1 MREHR
6 ASLRRAIRQAERSGG
21 GLDRLAARVAES
33 RRLADL
39 RARNLPTVEFP
50 PELPI
55 SAHAEK
61 LRELVREHPV
71 LVVCGET
78 GSGKSTQIPKICL
91 KAGYGVH
98 GMIGQT
104 QPRRIA
110 ARSVAERISEE
121 LSSALGDVVGYR
133 VRFSERVSERNYIRV
148 LTDGML
154 LAEFE
159 RDQLL
164 ERYDML
170 IIDEA
175 HERSLNIDFLLG
187 LSRRILKKRP
197 EFRLIITSAT
207 LDSEKFSGHFDGAP
221 AVSVSGRLYPVEV
234 RYRPLSGDQSGLEAI
249 PAGIGEAIAELHGES
264 PGDTLVF
271 LPGERE
277 IRDAADWL
285 GKRLKPGIEIL
296 PLYSRLTP
304 AEQHRIFR
312 PGQATRVIL
321 STNVAETSLTVPG
334 VRYVI
339 DSGLA
344 RISRYS
350 PARKLQR
357 LPVEK
362 ISRASADQRAGRCGR
377 VASGI
382 CIRLYSEEDHAAR
395 PPYTDPEIRRT
406 SLADV
411 ILRMKTMAI
420 GDIETFPFI
429 DRPGRQQVN
438 DGLRHLVELGA
449 LDDDKRIT
457 PLGRRIARIPVD
469 PRIARMLL
477 AAEREGCLEE
487 AVIITAALSLPDPRQ
502 SPADQEKKARE
513 RHQALSREDSDFL
526 VLLDIWR
533 QYRRIQKK
541 ESRRQSYRWC
551 TENFLSVFRMRE
563 WGALQAGIKQSLKHL
578 GIRPRGAAADPA
590 CIHRALLSGLLSNV
604 AQRSSSPGGQSG
616 QGGARGGRKRR
627 GAEYAGTFGKTLQ
640 IFPGSAL
647 SGHAPRWI
655 MCAELLETRQVFAR
669 TAAAVEASW
678 VEAAACHLLHFHY
691 SDPRWDPRQER
702 VVARKRATLYGLTV
716 YSGRKCDYSRVNAG
730 DCRAIFIRSALVDG
744 ELDSRLPFHVH
755 NQALVK
761 ELESLEHRTRR
772 RDILVEDAE
781 IYAFYDAVIP
791 GDVNSAST
799 LRKWHRS
806 LDADDRNALL
816 IPRERLLLGDPG
828 EALEKFPDRIETN
841 GISLPLDYLYDPSSE
856 QDGVTARIRLPL
868 LNQVSGAALERLV
881 PGLLPEKLAAL
892 IKTLPKQL
900 RRNLVPVPDTVAA
913 LQDRVVQ
920 DPRPLGMAL
929 ADAIRDCRGV
939 GVSPGDFDPGMLP
952 AHLRIGLCVVDE
964 HDRTLGFSR
973 ELGDLRS
980 EFGQRAHAHFVRSG
994 DADIERSGIRRWDF
1008 DELPRSIRVRVG
1020 DYETRAWP
1028 ALVDAEDSV
1037 SIEVFDSEEIAR
1049 IAHRDGVRRLLWLTM
1064 PVHRKLLKQPLPDW
1078 QRISLIYATVGDT
1091 GALRTAVL
1099 HKAQDQV
1106 FFEGRPEVR
1115 SRRDFENLVVR
1126 RGPAL
1131 PAAME
1136 VIARHVAASL
1146 SNWRTLREFMRDHK
1160 GELPDA
1166 ALEDVREQ
1174 LEWLIYDGYVDDT
1187 PVGWLPELGRFLQGI
1202 QVRLEQAR
1210 LDPAADALR
1219 ARRVAVWWRRYM
1231 GCDGPYGPALEKFR
1245 WMLEE
1250 FRVSVFAQGLGTSV
1264 RISDRRLE
1272 IAWEEVA
1279 EEQAAVRLE
1288 EHQL

>member
-6 ASLRRAIRQAERSGG
+6 VPLRRSIRQAQRRGES
-21 GLDRLAARVAES
+21 LDRLAARVAES
-33 RRLADL
+33 RRLASL
-39 RARNLPTVEFP
+39 REQNLPTVDFP
-50 PELPI
+50 EELPI
-55 SAHAEK
+55 SSHANK
-61 LRELVREHPV
+61 LQELMREHPV

-91 KAGYGVH
+91 GAGYGVH

-121 LSSALGDVVGYR
+121 LSSTLGDAVGYR

-164 ERYDML
+164 ERYDVL

-187 LSRRILKKRP
+187 LSKRILRRRP

-207 LDSEKFSGHFDGAP
+207 LDSEKFSGHFDDAP
-221 AVSVSGRLYPVEV
+221 AVTVSGRLHPVEV

-249 PAGIGEAIAELHGES
+249 PEGIGEAIAELHGET

-285 GKRLKPGIEIL
+285 GKRTKPGIEIL
-296 PLYSRLTP
+296 SLYSRLTP

-312 PGQATRVIL
+312 PGQATRIIL

-344 RISRYS
+344 RVSRYS
-350 PARKLQR
+350 PTRKLQR

-362 ISRASADQRAGRCGR
+362 ISRASADQRTGRCGR

-382 CIRLYSEEDHAAR
+382 CIRLYGEDDYAAR
-395 PPYTDPEIRRT
+395 PSYTDPEIRRT

-411 ILRMKTMAI
+411 ILRMKALAI

-438 DGLRHLVELGA
+438 DGLRHLLELGA
-449 LDDDKRIT
+449 LDDRKRIT
-457 PLGRRIARIPVD
+457 ALGRRIARIPVD

-477 AAEREGCLEE
+477 AAEQEGCLEE

-502 SPADQEKKARE
+502 SPADQVKKARE
-513 RHQALSREDSDFL
+513 RHLALSREESDFL

-533 QYRRIQKK
+533 QFRRIQKK

-551 TENFLSVFRMRE
+551 NENFLSVFRMRE
-563 WGALQAGIKQSLKHL
+563 WAALQASIKQSLKHL
-578 GIRPRGAAADPA
+578 GIRPRGAAADTSR
-590 CIHRALLSGLLSNV
+590 IHRALLSGLLSNV
-604 AQRSSSPGGQSG
+604 AQLSSPAEGRTGQKG
-616 QGGARGGRKRR
+616 TRGGRKKR
-627 GAEYAGTFGKTLQ
+627 GAEYAGTVGKTLR
-640 IFPGSAL
+640 IFPGSVL
-647 SGHAPRWI
+647 GGRAPRWI
-655 MCAELLETRQVFAR
+655 MCAELVETGQVFAR

-678 VEAAACHLLHFHY
+678 IEAAATHLLHFHY

-744 ELDSRLPFHVH
+744 EMDSRLPFYVH
-755 NQALVK
+755 NRALV
-761 ELESLEHRTRR
+761 EEIVSLEHRTRR
-772 RDILVEDAE
+772 RDILVDDAE

-791 GDVNSAST
+791 CDVNSAST

-806 LDADDRNALL
+806 LDAGDRKALL
-816 IPRERLLLGDPG
+816 IPRERLLLDDPG
-828 EALEKFPDRIETN
+828 ETLKRFPDRIESN

-856 QDGVTARIRLPL
+856 EDGVTARIRLPL
-868 LNQVSGAALERLV
+868 LNQVSGATLERLV
-881 PGLLPEKLAAL
+881 PGLLPEKLTAL
-892 IKTLPKQL
+892 VRTLPKQL
-900 RRNLVPVPDTVAA
+900 RRALAPIPDTVAA
-913 LQDRVVQ
+913 LQDKVVQ
-920 DPRPLGMAL
+920 DPRPLAVAL
-929 ADAIRDCRGV
+929 ADAIRDGRGV
-939 GVSPGDFDPGMLP
+939 GVSPGDFDPNRLP
-952 AHLRIGLCVVDE
+952 AYLRIGLRVVDE
-964 HDRTLGFSR
+964 RDRTVGFGRDLGA
-973 ELGDLRS
+973 LKS
-980 EFGQRAHAHFVRSG
+980 EHGQRAHASFVRSG
-994 DADIERSGIRRWDF
+994 DADIERSGIRHWDF
-1008 DELPRSIRVRVG
+1008 DELPASIRVRVG
-1020 DYETRAWP
+1020 EYEARAWP
-1028 ALVDAEDSV
+1028 ALVDCEDSV
-1037 SIEVFDSEEIAR
+1037 SIEVFDREEIAR

-1064 PVHRKLLKQPLPDW
+1064 PVHRKLLKRPLPDW
-1078 QRISLIYATVGDT
+1078 QRISLMYATVGNVK
-1091 GALRTAVL
+1091 ALQLAVL

-1106 FFEGRPEVR
+1106 FFEGQPEVR
-1115 SRRDFENLVVR
+1115 SKRNFETLVVR

-1136 VIARHVAASL
+1136 TIAGHVAASL
-1146 SNWRTLREFMRDHK
+1146 SNWRLLGEYIRNHEE
-1160 GELPDA
+1160 ELPA
-1166 ALEDVREQ
+1166 GTLKDVREQ
-1174 LEWLIYDGYVDDT
+1174 MEWLIYDGFVEDT
-1187 PVGWLPELGRFLQGI
+1187 PVGWLSELERFLRGI
-1202 QVRLEQAR
+1202 RVRLEQAR
-1210 LDPAADALR
+1210 LDPATDALR
-1219 ARRVAVWWRRYM
+1219 ARRVTVWWRRYM
-1231 GCDGPYGPALEKFR
+1231 DCEGQYGPALENYR

-1250 FRVSVFAQGLGTSV
+1250 YRISVFAQGVGTSI

-1272 IAWEEVA
+1272 AAWQEVGEERS
-1279 EEQAAVRLE
+1279 AVRLHE
-1288 EHQL
+1288 YRL

>member
-1 MREHR
+1 MVSAAAPDTDSPIRPRDLLAGLGHCMREHR
-6 ASLRRAIRQAERSGG
+6 APLRRAIRQAGQGRGS
-21 GLDRLAARVAES
+21 LDPLAARVAES
-33 RRLADL
+33 RRLADW
-39 RARNLPTVEFP
+39 RRQNLPAVEFP

-55 SAHAEK
+55 SAHAQK
-61 LRELVREHPV
+61 LKELMREHPV

-91 KAGYGVH
+91 GAGYGVH

-121 LSSALGDVVGYR
+121 LSSSLGDAVGYR
-133 VRFSERVSERNYIRV
+133 VRFSERVNERNYIRV

-159 RDQLL
+159 RAPLL
-164 ERYDML
+164 ERYDVL

-187 LSRRILKKRP
+187 LSKRILRKRP

-207 LDSEKFSGHFDGAP
+207 LDSEKFSAHFDDAP

-234 RYRPLSGDQSGLEAI
+234 RYRPLSGDQSGMEAM

-285 GKRLKPGIEIL
+285 GKRIKPGIEIL

-312 PGQATRVIL
+312 SGQATRVIL

-344 RISRYS
+344 RVSRYS

-382 CIRLYSEEDHAAR
+382 CIRLYSEDDFAAR

-411 ILRMKTMAI
+411 ILRMKAMAI

-438 DGLRHLVELGA
+438 DGLRHLLELGA
-449 LDDDKRIT
+449 LDDRKRIT
-457 PLGRRIARIPVD
+457 ALGRRIARIPVD

-487 AVIITAALSLPDPRQ
+487 AVVITAALSLPDPRQ
-502 SPADQEKKARE
+502 SPADQMKKARE
-513 RHQALSREDSDFL
+513 RHQALSREESDFL

-533 QYRRIQKK
+533 QFRRIQKT
-541 ESRRQSYRWC
+541 ESKRQSYRWC
-551 TENFLSVFRMRE
+551 NENYLSVFRMRE
-563 WGALQAGIKQSLKHL
+563 WAALQAGIKQSLKHL
-578 GIRPRGAAADPA
+578 GIRPRGAAADPPR
-590 CIHRALLSGLLSNV
+590 IHRALLSGLLSNV
-604 AQRSSSPGGQSG
+604 AQLSPPAADRSRQGSAKGGG
-616 QGGARGGRKRR
+616 KRR

-640 IFPGSAL
+640 IFPGSVLA
-647 SGHAPRWI
+647 GHAPRWI
-655 MCAELLETRQVFAR
+655 MCAELVETGRVFAR

-678 VEAAACHLLHFHY
+678 IEAAAGHLLHFHY

-702 VVARKRATLYGLTV
+702 VVARRRATLYGLTV
-716 YSGRKCDYSRVNAG
+716 YSGRKCDYSLVNAG

-755 NQALVK
+755 NQALV
-761 ELESLEHRTRR
+761 EEIAALEHRTRR
-772 RDILVEDAE
+772 RDILVDDAE

-799 LRKWHRS
+799 LRKWHRT
-806 LDADDRNALL
+806 LDARDRKALM

-828 EALEKFPDRIETN
+828 ETLERYPDRIESN
-841 GISLPLDYLYDPSSE
+841 GIPLPLDYLYDPSSE
-856 QDGVTARIRLPL
+856 QDGVTANIRLPL

-881 PGLLPEKLAAL
+881 PGLLPEKLSAL
-892 IKTLPKQL
+892 IRTLPKPL
-900 RRNLVPVPDTVAA
+900 RRNLVPIPDTVAA
-913 LQDRVVQ
+913 LQERVVK
-920 DPRPLGMAL
+920 DPRPLGVAL
-929 ADAIRDCRGV
+929 ADAIRDLRGV
-939 GVSPGDFDPGMLP
+939 GISPGDFDPDRLP
-952 AHLRIGLCVVDE
+952 AHLRIGLRVVDE

-973 ELGDLRS
+973 DLGALQS
-980 EFGQRAHAHFVRSG
+980 EFGRRAHARFVQCG

-1008 DELPRSIRVRVG
+1008 DELPRSIQVRVG
-1020 DYETRAWP
+1020 EYETRAWP
-1028 ALVDAEDSV
+1028 ALVDARGQRLHRG
-1037 SIEVFDSEEIAR
+1037 FRQRGAR
-1049 IAHRDGVRRLLWLTM
+1049 AD
-1064 PVHRKLLKQPLPDW
+1064 
-1078 QRISLIYATVGDT
+1078 
-1091 GALRTAVL
+1091 
-1099 HKAQDQV
+1099 
-1106 FFEGRPEVR
+1106 RP
-1115 SRRDFENLVVR
+1115 S
-1126 RGPAL
+1126 
-1131 PAAME
+1131 
-1136 VIARHVAASL
+1136 
-1146 SNWRTLREFMRDHK
+1146 
-1160 GELPDA
+1160 
-1166 ALEDVREQ
+1166 
-1174 LEWLIYDGYVDDT
+1174 
-1187 PVGWLPELGRFLQGI
+1187 
-1202 QVRLEQAR
+1202 
-1210 LDPAADALR
+1210 
-1219 ARRVAVWWRRYM
+1219 
-1231 GCDGPYGPALEKFR
+1231 
-1245 WMLEE
+1245 
-1250 FRVSVFAQGLGTSV
+1250 
-1264 RISDRRLE
+1264 
-1272 IAWEEVA
+1272 
-1279 EEQAAVRLE
+1279 
-1288 EHQL
+1288 